1 MCAKIGRASTAVLLV
16 YVGLPRNFSSSGA
29 YLKMMGL
36 NLSLREYSS
45 GTKQS
50 GLHITLQ
57 NAATE
62 NPECILISDEV
73 FKAYFEKHA
82 PVTTSGRR
90 KGSVSTIIAM
100 MRKLVRGLW
109 HCANYDVAS
118 NSDQLFDTRSLKL
131 NTSSSLDDVEEIENA
146 EIELIAVEA

>member
-1 MCAKIGRASTAVLLV
+1 MVAFVVHIFVQISVKIGRVSTAILLA
-16 YVGLPRNFSSSGA
+16 YVGHPRNFSSSGA

-36 NLSLREYSS
+36 NLKEYSS

-50 GLHITLQ
+50 GLHITKRGHGKPRMHLCL
-57 NAATE
+57 ATLR
-62 NPECILISDEV
+62 CLMSDEV
-73 FKAYFEKHA
+73 FKACFEKHT

-109 HCANYDVAS
+109 HCANYDVAF
-118 NSDQLFDTRSLKL
+118 NSEQLFDTRR
-131 NTSSSLDDVEEIENA
+131 
-146 EIELIAVEA
+146 